1 MQQAVFNQQSESNR
15 LFEQNREQL
24 FLNMEILQYQ
34 AVLIENLTSTVQQQ
48 QHNILQMEQQI
59 IDQDQ
64 RFSQKQSEQ
73 EEALNRLNESNY
85 FILIYFKSHYRSP
98 LYCDTDNPVYSN
110 TLFTLKRAV

>member
-1 MQQAVFNQQSESNR
+1 MQQAVFNLQSESNR

-24 FLNMEILQYQ
+24 SLNMEILQYQ

-85 FILIYFKSHYRSP
+85 FILIYF
-98 LYCDTDNPVYSN
+98 
-110 TLFTLKRAV
+110 